1 MHANMHTAIYID
13 VCTATYATAREAPVW
28 LESPLQLGQPV
39 LQRCWLVAWAAERGW
54 VMGRGGWMADPV
66 LQLHPPE
73 L

>member
-1 MHANMHTAIYID
+1 
-13 VCTATYATAREAPVW
+13 
-28 LESPLQLGQPV
+28 
-39 LQRCWLVAWAAERGW
+39 LQRCWLDAWAAERGW